1 MVGDRI
7 VRQWVAMACKEFGI
21 TSTTEGALDMKLDL
35 TQMADGFSGNEHAL
49 PIQPLYKD
57 VVQYVAQTGT
67 FYTPTTLVAYG
78 APWSENYYFEST
90 DIHGNA
96 KIRRFIPHEL
106 LDTMVKRRGQWFLPT
121 EYGHIGLAKACA
133 DIVHAG
139 GRVCL
144 GGHGQFQGLGCH
156 WEIWNLQ
163 SGGMTP
169 HEALRSATI
178 FGAEAIGL
186 QQDVGSIEVGKL
198 ADLIVLDKDPL
209 VDIHNTNSI
218 RYVMKNGELFEGDT
232 LDEVWPAQKK
242 LEKQYWW
249 DRDPR

>member
-1 MVGDRI
+1 
-7 VRQWVAMACKEFGI
+7 
-21 TSTTEGALDMKLDL
+21 
-35 TQMADGFSGNEHAL
+35 
-49 PIQPLYKD
+49 
-57 VVQYVAQTGT
+57 
-67 FYTPTTLVAYG
+67 VAYG

-169 HEALRSATI
+169 HEALRSATL

-186 QQDVGSIEVGKL
+186 QQDVGSIEAGKL
-198 ADLIVLDKDPL
+198 ADLIVLDKNPV

-218 RYVMKNGELFEGDT
+218 RYVMKNGEMFEGNT
-232 LDEVWPAQKK
+232 LDQVWPVQKK
-242 LEKQYWW
+242 LDKQYWW